1 MFLPS
6 TTDRV
11 KDINRHMDSVNLLPV
26 DIFEESFKVEG
37 GMQFDPSILDYE
49 NPDREKMRQA
59 VIKTLKK
66 LWICQMPTL

>member
-59 VIKTLKK
+59 VIKMFKK